1 MRREAIHFTL
11 ERVLKMRIQYAILR
25 GKIYWLQLPVPTDLH
40 GHIGKK
46 LIKQSLKTTSPVE
59 AAKKVAGWDVQM
71 YRLVV

>member
-40 GHIGKK
+40 ERIGKK
-46 LIKQSLKTTSPVE
+46 LAYRHRL
-59 AAKKVAGWDVQM
+59 AGQQC
-71 YRLVV
+71 LAS